1 MTVQRFAATA
11 IALAALVS
19 TGCQRQAA
27 DTQAPD
33 SKTVTQFLADANENL
48 LKLGNA
54 ANEAGWVQDNFIT
67 VDTQAI
73 SARATEALVNASTDY
88 AKRAAKFPADAGT
101 PEERR
106 QLTVLKNTMT
116 MAGPAD
122 WSRSC

>member
-19 TGCQRQAA
+19 TGCQRQAS

-54 ANEAGWVQDNFIT
+54 ANEAGWEDPRAEAVQR
-67 VDTQAI
+67 
-73 SARATEALVNASTDY
+73 S
-88 AKRAAKFPADAGT
+88 DAG
-101 PEERR
+101 
-106 QLTVLKNTMT
+106 
-116 MAGPAD
+116 AD
-122 WSRSC
+122 C